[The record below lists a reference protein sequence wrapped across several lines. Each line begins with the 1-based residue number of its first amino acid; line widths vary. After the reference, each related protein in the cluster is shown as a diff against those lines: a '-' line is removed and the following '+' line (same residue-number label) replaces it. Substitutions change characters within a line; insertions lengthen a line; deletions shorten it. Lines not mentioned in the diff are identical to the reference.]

1 METKS
6 DSVEPYVAHQAPLS
20 MGFSKQEYWSGL
32 PCPLPGESSQ
42 SRDQTCISYISCISR
57 WVLHQLCPWEA
68 QCPYLFNGDGLNCSP
83 LPLLL
88 PESKGSFTWPLQ
100 MPPRGRKSIFWQE
113 FVAGSFTSYWDVCV
127 YVVGD
132 AGLLTLGFSPV
143 LSCPMVQELETFS
156 LSAPHKPCLQ
166 Q

>member
-42 SRDQTCISYISCISR
+42 PRDQTCISYISCISR

-100 MPPRGRKSIFWQE
+100 MPPQGRKSIFWQE
-113 FVAGSFTSYWDVCV
+113 YCLCVCGGRCLFVDL
-127 YVVGD
+127 
-132 AGLLTLGFSPV
+132 GLLTCAELSHGSRIGNFLPLYPPTSLAYISNLGI
-143 LSCPMVQELETFS
+143 
-156 LSAPHKPCLQ
+156 
-166 Q
+166 